1 MASQEDDLVPVPNIS
16 SIKNKMRRQEL
27 FREMKREKRK
37 VMHVT
42 GDFELIPCVYLARI
56 SVPLRVQ
63 STPGVHAT
71 DSASCQNINK
81 TSTNVMLTAFP
92 ESLSRW
98 WPSLNVDHS
107 SRLSW
112 LYLLI
117 NPYDRLSREQPFPQW
132 TMATFLKN
140 VILEVGHPGITCEH
154 LSAAPVM
161 CAWLHSS
168 ACVCVC
174 VCGGGGSSGWL
185 DLNSVQI
192 RHFLNHTFKQTSRN

>member
-1 MASQEDDLVPVPNIS
+1 MRLFGEDFS
-16 SIKNKMRRQEL
+16 S
-27 FREMKREKRK
+27 
-37 VMHVT
+37 T
-42 GDFELIPCVYLARI
+42 ACP
-56 SVPLRVQ
+56 
-63 STPGVHAT
+63 VHAT

-168 ACVCVC
+168 AWGWGWGWVVGGGGGG
-174 VCGGGGSSGWL
+174 GGGGSSVWL

-192 RHFLNHTFKQTSRN
+192 RHFLNHAFKQTSRN